1 MKHGKKLYRGLRLL
15 LVALFLLG
23 SLQTEA
29 LAPAA
34 RAVTQEEID
43 DLKESAAG
51 FDAERDELQEQF
63 DAIRNDKENALAKKT
78 LLDQQTAALAN
89 EIAAIEQLIADYDAL
104 IQQTEAELADA
115 QEREAIQYER
125 FCRRVRAMEENGTVS
140 YWSVLF
146 QAEDFV
152 DLLGRLSDI
161 QEIMDYDRGVIKTLK
176 ETQAEIAAK
185 QADLEAQRADQE
197 TQRSALVDR
206 KAELDRQ
213 RADAIALLNEI
224 KEDEDAAQ
232 ALLDEKEA
240 EYERIQA
247 EIKRKEQE
255 LAAQLG
261 PATYGGYIWPVTTS
275 KYITSPVGGRAS
287 PGGIGSTNHKGIDIG
302 RVYYSSEVLA
312 SKAGTVITS
321 AYSSSYGN
329 YIVISHGTGNTTLYA
344 HMSSRKVSEGD
355 YVTRGQVIG
364 ITGSTGN
371 STGPHLHFEIRE
383 NGVIVNPLDYLT
395 DYIRGNW

>member
-1 MKHGKKLYRGLRLL
+1 MKHGKKLYRALRLL

-51 FDAERDELQEQF
+51 FDAERDELQEQI

-152 DLLGRLSDI
+152 DLLGRHSDI

-176 ETQAEIAAK
+176 ETQAEITAK
-185 QADLEAQRADQE
+185 QADLEAQRTGQE
-197 TQRSALVDR
+197 TQRSALADR

-213 RADAIALLNEI
+213 RAVA
-224 KEDEDAAQ
+224 
-232 ALLDEKEA
+232 
-240 EYERIQA
+240 
-247 EIKRKEQE
+247 
-255 LAAQLG
+255 
-261 PATYGGYIWPVTTS
+261 
-275 KYITSPVGGRAS
+275 
-287 PGGIGSTNHKGIDIG
+287 
-302 RVYYSSEVLA
+302 
-312 SKAGTVITS
+312 
-321 AYSSSYGN
+321 
-329 YIVISHGTGNTTLYA
+329 
-344 HMSSRKVSEGD
+344 
-355 YVTRGQVIG
+355 
-364 ITGSTGN
+364 
-371 STGPHLHFEIRE
+371 
-383 NGVIVNPLDYLT
+383 
-395 DYIRGNW
+395 